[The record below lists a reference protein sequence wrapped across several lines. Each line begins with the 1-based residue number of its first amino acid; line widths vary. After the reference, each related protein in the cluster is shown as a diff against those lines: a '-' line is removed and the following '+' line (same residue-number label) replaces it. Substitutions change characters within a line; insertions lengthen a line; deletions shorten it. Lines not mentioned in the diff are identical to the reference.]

1 MLLLDRRYGESIII
15 GDNIRVTIFQRPG
28 NKVCVGVLAPRD
40 VPVNREEVHR
50 RAQQKTDGVAP
61 KRAGHR
67 NGRCHDRCHLG
78 DDPKA

>member
-40 VPVNREEVHR
+40 VPVNREEVLKRLVPPPVPSDDSR
-50 RAQQKTDGVAP
+50 RGTRRLRSLRRRTKT
-61 KRAGHR
+61 
-67 NGRCHDRCHLG
+67 
-78 DDPKA
+78 

>member
-40 VPVNREEVHR
+40 VPVNREEVYKCLVS
-50 RAQQKTDGVAP
+50 QPVP
-61 KRAGHR
+61 S
-67 NGRCHDRCHLG
+67 
-78 DDPKA
+78 DDPRRGARRLRSLRRRTKA